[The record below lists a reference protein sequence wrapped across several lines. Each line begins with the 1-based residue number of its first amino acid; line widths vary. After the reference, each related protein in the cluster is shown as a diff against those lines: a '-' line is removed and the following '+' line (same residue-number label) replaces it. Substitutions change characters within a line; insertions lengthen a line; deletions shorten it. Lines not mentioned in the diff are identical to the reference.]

1 MRARKASLET
11 VCLAAAALIVLG
23 VPPVAAQAE
32 TGSGAH
38 LPRVEHLE
46 TSHAVTSHAVP
57 LRAETRSSVQAQA
70 SAQERRKRESFK
82 ALTTQGVMLHGPA
95 IKDEAAR
102 TACIAPPDT
111 LQFPMRLRHS
121 AETIAAGKPLK
132 IVAIGSS
139 STAGAGASSDA
150 ATYPSRL
157 KVELAELLPHHEI
170 TVLNRGVGG
179 QITADMI
186 ARFYSQVLPEKPDL
200 VIWQLG
206 TNSVLRDYPVEPERA
221 LVSAGIGVLRSMG
234 PDVVLLD
241 PQFAPR
247 VNARGHIGEMVALL
261 NEESKHSNVDI
272 FHRYDLMRFWHET
285 RGIPYSVPVNRD
297 GLHMSDWGYACL
309 AKVLAAALAEAMT
322 RPIVSA
328 TSTRH

>member
-1 MRARKASLET
+1 MRARKAPFEIF
-11 VCLAAAALIVLG
+11 CLAVAAVIVLG
-23 VPPVAAQAE
+23 APPVAAQAE
-32 TGSGAH
+32 AGNGSH
-38 LPRVEHLE
+38 LPRTDRVE
-46 TSHAVTSHAVP
+46 TSHAVTAHAVP
-57 LRAETRSSVQAQA
+57 LRAETRGSGQPQAA
-70 SAQERRKRESFK
+70 AQERRKRESFK

-111 LQFPMRLRHS
+111 LQLPMRLRHA

-139 STAGAGASSDA
+139 STAGAGASSAA

-157 KVELAELLPHHEI
+157 QVELAELLPHHDI

-234 PDVVLLD
+234 TDVVLLD
-241 PQFAPR
+241 PQFAPK
-247 VNARGHIGEMVALL
+247 VNGRGGIGAMVSLL
-261 NEESKHSNVDI
+261 NEESKHSNVDM

-285 RGIPYSVPVNRD
+285 RGIPFSVAVNGD

-309 AKVLAAALAEAMT
+309 AKTMASALAEAMT